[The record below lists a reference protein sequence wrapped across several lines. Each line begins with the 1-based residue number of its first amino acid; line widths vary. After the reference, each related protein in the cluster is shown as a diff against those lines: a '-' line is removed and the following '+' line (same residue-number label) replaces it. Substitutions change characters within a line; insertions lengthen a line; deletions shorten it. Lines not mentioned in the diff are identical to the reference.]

1 VAAHNKAST
10 AQEVRRLVDT
20 QIRPALGK
28 LKISDLS
35 RAKVKAWHSARSVTP
50 TSANRALAA
59 LSKLMSLAVH
69 EWELCTDNPCKGVKR
84 FPERK
89 RERYFSDSELQR
101 IGEVLAALE
110 REGAVF
116 PGCIAAIR
124 LLALTGMR
132 LGEVLG
138 LRWQWIDLDG
148 AILALPDAKAGARTV
163 GLSAPVVQFLA
174 SLERKGS
181 YVVHGADPGKPLS
194 DSTLEHVWDRVRRAA
209 GVPDGRLHDLRH
221 SVGTFAAHAGG
232 NAFLIRDLLG
242 HKTLAMTGRYV
253 ERAVD
258 PVRALAD
265 KVSGR
270 IAAAMNGTSG
280 EVVPLRGKS

>member
-1 VAAHNKAST
+1 V
-10 AQEVRRLVDT
+10 
-20 QIRPALGK
+20 ALGK
-28 LKISDLS
+28 VGD
-35 RAKVKAWHSARSVTP
+35 P
-50 TSANRALAA
+50 DNRKSGAGA

-69 EWELCTDNPCKGVKR
+69 EWELCSDNPCKGVKR

-89 RERYFSDSELQR
+89 RERYFDDSELQR
-101 IGEVLAALE
+101 IGAVLVKLE
-110 REGAVF
+110 SDNAVF

-124 LLALTGMR
+124 LLALIGMR

-138 LRWQWIDLDG
+138 LRWEWIDLNG
-148 AILALPDAKAGARTV
+148 AILILPDAKAGARTV
-163 GLSAPVVQFLA
+163 ALSAPVVQLLTG
-174 SLERKGS
+174 LERKGA
-181 YVVHGADPGKPLS
+181 YVVYGIDPDKPLS
-194 DSTLEHVWDRVRRAA
+194 ASTLEHVWDRVRQAA

-242 HKTLAMTGRYV
+242 HKTLAMTRRYV

-270 IAAAMNGTSG
+270 IAAAMSGASG
-280 EVVPLRGKS
+280 EVVALPRKR